1 MSHSSET
8 CSTYIKLYPCQCSEF
23 SRTYHCKRTLFA
35 PYLLQL
41 LRPVNLRSLE
51 VIVKSVGARK
61 QILKIWQGQMV
72 RSQNCLSSLACLP
85 HFWSRQKASI
95 FLVFSCRQ
103 SNSPFAGAWKAKSRS
118 FGCRL
123 SECSPQTEMTG
134 RNTPMKD
141 GFWLVDVECSGWHHK
156 TTRFQELG
164 IYYKDIYVHV
174 AHGIWCAV
182 RVSHCSIQFEVC
194 LSLTSMFANRLRLVE
209 SSGKSST
216 LNIAIPFVW
225 QPIGEISE
233 TVWNEFINNETMYLF
248 CSLAPCKSK
257 DTERN

>member
-51 VIVKSVGARK
+51 VIVKPVGARK

-72 RSQNCLSSLACLP
+72 RSQNCLSKPGMSCPISDLGKRP
-85 HFWSRQKASI
+85 RF

-141 GFWLVDVECSGWHHK
+141 GFWLVDVECSG
-156 TTRFQELG
+156 
-164 IYYKDIYVHV
+164 
-174 AHGIWCAV
+174 
-182 RVSHCSIQFEVC
+182 
-194 LSLTSMFANRLRLVE
+194 
-209 SSGKSST
+209 
-216 LNIAIPFVW
+216 
-225 QPIGEISE
+225 
-233 TVWNEFINNETMYLF
+233 
-248 CSLAPCKSK
+248 
-257 DTERN
+257 